1 MEELGVSACPED
13 FHFLGRQRR
22 NHAFRDLWRL
32 TISCCTELRLQPEEV
47 DCAAWRSQCE
57 IMAMVERGEFINY
70 GAEYFALVFPAQ
82 EDHCDDRCR

>member
-1 MEELGVSACPED
+1 M
-13 FHFLGRQRR
+13 
-22 NHAFRDLWRL
+22 
-32 TISCCTELRLQPEEV
+32 SCCTELKLQPEEV

-82 EDHCDDRCR
+82 EDYCDDRCR